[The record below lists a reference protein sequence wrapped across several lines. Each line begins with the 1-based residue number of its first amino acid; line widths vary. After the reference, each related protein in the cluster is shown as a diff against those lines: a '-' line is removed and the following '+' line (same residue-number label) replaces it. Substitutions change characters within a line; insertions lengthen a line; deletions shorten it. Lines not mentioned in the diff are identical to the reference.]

1 MLKPALPL
9 ISPIVESGGERDSV
23 SESSLSYLSV
33 PNALAA
39 AICNV
44 TAWTETLMVGRA
56 MRSAGVKSATPW
68 MRGSREFSRKGCEL
82 SAEIPLISSDVP
94 LVFAHSVIRA
104 GTPPAAIST
113 EVDISASVTAAG
125 GLEAGPALLQFG
137 RA

>member
-1 MLKPALPL
+1 M
-9 ISPIVESGGERDSV
+9 VESGGEGERVSASSV
-23 SESSLSYLSV
+23 SYLSV
-33 PNALAA
+33 RKALAA
-39 AICNV
+39 AIGNV

-68 MRGSREFSRKGCEL
+68 MRGSRVFSRKGCEL

-113 EVDISASVTAAG
+113 EFDSSASLAVAG
-125 GLEAGPALLQFG
+125 GVEAPPAVF
-137 RA
+137 